1 MEQGVWVFDFRGE
14 AISDHDKIQGVKV
27 GRWQNWNGCEGQWR
41 YIYKMFSKFLM
52 L

>member
-27 GRWQNWNGCEGQWR
+27 G
-41 YIYKMFSKFLM
+41 KMAKLEWM
-52 L
+52 